1 MYFGVNFIL
10 QKFCLCKKN
19 DKYEVWTY
27 VWHSYTLRPYLC
39 SKQVTLGF
47 YQIGQTKWEV
57 PAPLYVFYGTIRFCG
72 KNWNS
77 VDKKEKMKTW
87 PDMTCSHVLNI
98 YGLLLV
104 SQKPTQ
110 CIFQCFRLILDLR
123 GASLR
128 WGWNS
133 SKKGGSSCSSE
144 AYRHKNSSEK
154 RLPLLN
160 EVSEQISSDPR

>member
-1 MYFGVNFIL
+1 MFSDLTRKIGNILCKMAIYCVNFGVNFIL

-98 YGLLLV
+98 WSTNSVYFSMLQTDIG
-104 SQKPTQ
+104 SQR
-110 CIFQCFRLILDLR
+110 RLI
-123 GASLR
+123 
-128 WGWNS
+128 
-133 SKKGGSSCSSE
+133 
-144 AYRHKNSSEK
+144 
-154 RLPLLN
+154 
-160 EVSEQISSDPR
+160 EVGVK